1 MQMQHVLSGTQT
13 VLVNIIY
20 KEFTLQKVKMKM
32 IYNLHW
38 KHFFFLNMN
47 SMHRHSSLSMLYS
60 FKTHS
65 IVKQHLKNLELLM
78 SVLYLNSVVLC
89 VFYLNNNCAQ

>member
-1 MQMQHVLSGTQT
+1 MQMQHGTET

-20 KEFTLQKVKMKM
+20 KEFTLLNVKIKM
-32 IYNLHW
+32 IYNLHR
-38 KHFFFLNMN
+38 KHIFLNMN
-47 SMHRHSSLSMLYS
+47 SMHKHTSLSMLHS

-65 IVKQHLKNLELLM
+65 TVKQYLKNLELLI